1 MTAPAAPA
9 PVVLDTSAVLAW
21 LRGEPGAEVVDPL
34 LGAAVMSA
42 ANWSE
47 TWQKLHQHGV
57 DADRAT
63 RRLRVLGVRVEPL
76 TAADA
81 VTAARLRDRGR
92 PAGLSL
98 GDRCCLALAERVGCA
113 AVTADTAWAQ
123 LPLDDLALTVRL
135 IR

>member
-1 MTAPAAPA
+1 M
-9 PVVLDTSAVLAW
+9 LDTSAVLAW

-42 ANWSE
+42 ANWSQ

-76 TAADA
+76 TAADS
-81 VTAARLRDRGR
+81 VT
-92 PAGLSL
+92 
-98 GDRCCLALAERVGCA
+98 AERVGCA